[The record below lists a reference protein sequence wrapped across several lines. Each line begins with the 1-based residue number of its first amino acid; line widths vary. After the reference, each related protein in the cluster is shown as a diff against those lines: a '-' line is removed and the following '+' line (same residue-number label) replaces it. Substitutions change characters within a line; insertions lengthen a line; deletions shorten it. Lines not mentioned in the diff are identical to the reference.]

1 MKFVGSLVLLLVSL
15 FYFAPQSALAATTL
29 VVGANKAQCPAAEF
43 TTIQSAVNA
52 AASGDTIKVC
62 PGVYPEQVVID
73 NKSLTS
79 LTIAGEDGAI
89 VMPGSVAANGAD
101 ATTGAPLAV
110 IILVQSTQDVTIR
123 GLIVDGSNNGITEC
137 SPVLMGILY
146 ENSSGTVAHNAV
158 RSISTPSVSGC
169 QGGDAIYVETSSGQ
183 SSTVD
188 IHDNSV
194 HDYQKNGITG
204 NETGTTITIHQNT
217 VTESAPASGAAPNG
231 IQIGFGAGGKVTG
244 NTVSGNVW
252 SPCVSVS
259 DCTAAGTGILIFE
272 SDGVVIDNNSVGT
285 NQYGIFAQAD
295 NNQISGNSVFN
306 SLVLDS
312 IAVIGNDS
320 QLTNNSITHSDQ
332 DAVALQGND
341 NTVTNNTIIDALVG
355 ILTVTGSTGN
365 TLTNNTFYATVT
377 SVADPASLP
386 SVRPGP
392 AR

>member
-1 MKFVGSLVLLLVSL
+1 
-15 FYFAPQSALAATTL
+15 
-29 VVGANKAQCPAAEF
+29 
-43 TTIQSAVNA
+43 
-52 AASGDTIKVC
+52 
-62 PGVYPEQVVID
+62 
-73 NKSLTS
+73 
-79 LTIAGEDGAI
+79 
-89 VMPGSVAANGAD
+89 MPGPVAANGAD

-123 GLIVDGSNNGITEC
+123 GLIVDGSNNGIMEC

-158 RSISTPSVSGC
+158 RSIGTPTVSGC
-169 QGGDAIYVETSSGQ
+169 QGGDAIYIETSSGE
-183 SSTVD
+183 SSAVD

-204 NETGTTITIHQNT
+204 NEIGTTVTIHQNT

-231 IQIGFGAGGKVTG
+231 IQIGFGASGKVTA

-272 SDGVVIDNNSVGT
+272 SDGVAVNNNSVGT
-285 NQYGIFAQAD
+285 DQYGIFTQAD
-295 NNQISGNSVFN
+295 NTQINGNSVFN
-306 SLVLDS
+306 SLVLDG
-312 IAVIGNDS
+312 IAVIGNDT
-320 QLTNNSITHSDQ
+320 QVTNNAITHSDQ

-341 NTVTNNTIIDALVG
+341 NTVGNNTIIDALVG

-377 SVADPASLP
+377 TAADPASLP
-386 SVRPGP
+386 SVKPGP